1 MVTIADLDN
10 LGELPGKLCISNRKH
25 ILLVLSDSWAWLIDL
40 NVLSRVLISN
50 INFIHQV
57 KDVIYV
63 FKILHFALGL
73 DSPDLGRKQ
82 LDSDH
87 HLLLKFSLISDFFQQ
102 VLGQILPILP
112 GKLQHQWGHPFT
124 VVYHF

>member
-1 MVTIADLDN
+1 VVTIADLDN

-40 NVLSRVLISN
+40 NVLSRVLLSN
-50 INFIHQV
+50 IDLIHQV

-63 FKILHFALGL
+63 FQILHFALGL
-73 DSPDLGRKQ
+73 DSPDLKRKQ

-87 HLLLKFSLISDFFQQ
+87 HLLLKFLLISDFFQQ

-112 GKLQHQWGHPFT
+112 GKLQHQWGRPFT

>member
-40 NVLSRVLISN
+40 NVLSRVLLSN
-50 INFIHQV
+50 IDFIHQV

-63 FKILHFALGL
+63 FQILQFALGL
-73 DSPDLGRKQ
+73 DSPDLSRKQ

-87 HLLLKFSLISDFFQQ
+87 HLLLKFSLISNFFQQ

-112 GKLQHQWGHPFT
+112 S
-124 VVYHF
+124 